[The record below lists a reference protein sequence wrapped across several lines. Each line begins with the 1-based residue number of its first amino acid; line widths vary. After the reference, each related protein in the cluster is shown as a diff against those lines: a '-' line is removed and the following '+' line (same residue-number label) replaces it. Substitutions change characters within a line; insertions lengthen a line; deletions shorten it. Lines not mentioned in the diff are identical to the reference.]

1 MTQDN
6 ARRQVQQRLAR
17 LRDQA
22 SRCSPAERRPL
33 SSLLDQNPDASDLR
47 CPRYLAITMN
57 AGQRRLVVGE
67 EQDALGEVL
76 SEMAVAEGPW
86 TPQTLIDLQTAERSQ
101 ARITVR
107 FIASTRLLP
116 VVAGDVLELDLE
128 DRRGDEHRDSAR
140 ECRLEHLRRCVRQ
153 GIPVAVED
161 CQIIADI
168 VALDLE
174 SRRGD
179 QHRDHD
185 SEQELEQL
193 HQRLTAP

>member
-116 VVAGDVLELDLE
+116 AVAGDVLELDLE

-161 CQIIADI
+161 CQIIADH
-168 VALDLE
+168 
-174 SRRGD
+174 RRP
-179 QHRDHD
+179 RPR
-185 SEQELEQL
+185 EPP
-193 HQRLTAP
+193 RRPAP